1 MPQDHTPVAD
11 VSDTEIMASVDCSA
25 SRPSYIIADISRD
38 GAWLSVQETD
48 APVLTEW
55 C

>member
-11 VSDTEIMASVDCSA
+11 ASDSEVMASVDSSS
-25 SRPSYIIADISRD
+25 SRPSYVIADVSRD
-38 GAWLSVQETD
+38 GAWLSVSQTD